1 MLAPR
6 GSWHLKLPA
15 RAGPGKKK
23 LPGSHRGLRQP
34 PNRNP
39 NRRCKKILS
48 ARCGARTH
56 DLEIMRLT
64 RCQLRQSRGGLVFR
78 SLDRVTHRRVKGHSE
93 AQLDVLEDREYYA
106 YINPL
111 VADCLRLYGRY
122 PCWLYLI
129 PAGIPAGA
137 TAHHL
142 VAHRHRGGTWMQ
154 SGACQAYADPP
165 RLSSSR
171 AAPTKAAAAGSNR
184 GKPVPGAP

>member
-1 MLAPR
+1 MATTPEGGKR
-6 GSWHLKLPA
+6 EGK
-15 RAGPGKKK
+15 RMTAG
-23 LPGSHRGLRQP
+23 
-34 PNRNP
+34 
-39 NRRCKKILS
+39 
-48 ARCGARTH
+48 CGARTH

-93 AQLDVLEDREYYA
+93 AQLDVLADREYYA

-111 VADCLRLYGRY
+111 VADCLRLYLRY

-171 AAPTKAAAAGSNR
+171 AAPTKAAAVGPTRGSPPGGPPARRSRR
-184 GKPVPGAP
+184 GWYLMGR